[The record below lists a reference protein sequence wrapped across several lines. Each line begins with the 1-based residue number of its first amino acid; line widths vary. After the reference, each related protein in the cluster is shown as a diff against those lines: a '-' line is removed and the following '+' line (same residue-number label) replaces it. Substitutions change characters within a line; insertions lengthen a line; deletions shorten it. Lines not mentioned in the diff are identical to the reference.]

1 MNKYLWNLDI
11 EELPCGWE
19 NIYQDALVDFPD
31 GKTFKETM
39 NGPDD
44 IYEFFSN
51 PVKYKELL
59 IQLFNFHKSKA
70 QELFESND
78 LLTER
83 KAISNLI
90 KHDMALDY
98 LITTWVSTDLTLDSF
113 DPNTVER
120 DIFDPDW
127 YFSNDDYNQS
137 KGYSKLRFIQF

>member
-1 MNKYLWNLDI
+1 MDI

-127 YFSNDDYNQS
+127 YFSNDDYNQP

>member
-1 MNKYLWNLDI
+1 MNAYLWNLDI

-19 NIYQDALVDFPD
+19 NIYQEALVDFPD
-31 GKTFKETM
+31 GKTFKETT

-70 QELFESND
+70 QKLFESND
-78 LLTER
+78 LLTDR
-83 KAISNLI
+83 KAISDLI
-90 KHDMALDY
+90 KHDMALDH
-98 LITTWVSTDLTLDSF
+98 LVSTWVSTEKTLDSF

-120 DIFDPDW
+120 DIFDPEW
-127 YFSNDDYNQS
+127 YFSNDDFNQS

>member
-19 NIYQDALVDFPD
+19 NIYQEALVDFPD

-78 LLTER
+78 LLTDR
-83 KAISNLI
+83 KALSNLI
-90 KHDMALDY
+90 KHDMALDHFVS
-98 LITTWVSTDLTLDSF
+98 TWVSTDLTLDSF
-113 DPNTVER
+113 DPNNVER
-120 DIFDPDW
+120 DIFDPEW